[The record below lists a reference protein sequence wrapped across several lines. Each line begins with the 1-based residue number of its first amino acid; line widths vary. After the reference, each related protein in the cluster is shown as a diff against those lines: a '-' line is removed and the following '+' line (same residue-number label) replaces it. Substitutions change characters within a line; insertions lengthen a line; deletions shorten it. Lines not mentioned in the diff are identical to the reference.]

1 MITLLKIFK
10 QKVKPK
16 SKLEKKLI
24 NILGFAP
31 KDISLY
37 KQALTHK
44 STRARTTHNERLEFL
59 GDAIFGSVDCRV
71 CF

>member
-37 KQALTHK
+37 KQALTQ
-44 STRARTTHNERLEFL
+44 STRARTTHNERLEF
-59 GDAIFGSVDCRV
+59 
-71 CF
+71 

>member
-44 STRARTTHNERLEFL
+44 STRKVAL
-59 GDAIFGSVDCRV
+59 IK
-71 CF
+71 